1 LNEFTKLLGEKAEE
15 MSRTVSDPVKKTAR
29 AARSVTKKAAEVA

>member
-15 MSRTVSDPVKKTAR
+15 MSRTITVPAQKTVKAV
-29 AARSVTKKAAEVA
+29 RSVTKRAVEVA